1 MSIIAEKVA
10 MVGII
15 IFAIVPASV
24 LISDMVYQT
33 QAAKVDETIEEYN
46 ELEISGD
53 SDGGFFSEFT
63 SITTETVDHITSFI
77 DNLLESLA
85 VMIVTSCVI
94 PLLVF
99 VFLIWLLKV
108 IFSVNVLT
116 LDTSALQK
124 LTSEVTSRISTN

>member
-1 MSIIAEKVA
+1 
-10 MVGII
+10 
-15 IFAIVPASV
+15 
-24 LISDMVYQT
+24 
-33 QAAKVDETIEEYN
+33 
-46 ELEISGD
+46 
-53 SDGGFFSEFT
+53 
-63 SITTETVDHITSFI
+63 
-77 DNLLESLA
+77 
-85 VMIVTSCVI
+85 MIVTSCVI